1 MIEPKTN
8 YAKIAFDAIL
18 FYVSTGQIRKTNA
31 DKISA
36 DLKLNRA
43 CIVSIYDLN
52 NNLLGSY
59 GDINPQ
65 HDILYDEIVEN
76 AIGAASID
84 ENTEPIQSSQL
95 IQMKVFV
102 DVLSVPHKVEDLSE
116 LKPQKHGL
124 LIQDSKGGIKYL
136 MPSIKGIN
144 TIEQQ
149 LNRLKE
155 EAGITEKDNTKID
168 LWFFKS
174 TRYD

>member
-18 FYVSTGQIRKTNA
+18 FYVSTGQIRKTNI

-52 NNLLGSY
+52 NNLLGNY
-59 GDINPQ
+59 GDINPRNEF
-65 HDILYDEIVEN
+65 LYDEIIEN
-76 AIGAASID
+76 AIGAALKD
-84 ENTEPIQSSQL
+84 ENTDPIQSSQL
-95 IQMKVFV
+95 YQMKVFV
-102 DVLSVPHKVEDLSE
+102 DVLSVPHKVEDLGE

-124 LIQDSKGGIKYL
+124 LIQNPKGELNYI
-136 MPSIKGIN
+136 MPNIKGIN
-144 TIEQQ
+144 TTEQQ
-149 LNRLKE
+149 IGMLKE